1 MHYIE
6 VEKKFA
12 LADPDELATRLA
24 ELGAKPSPETH
35 QIDAYY
41 NAPHRDFL
49 APEAIS
55 EWLRIRTE
63 ERGSSINFKR
73 WHPIDALIK
82 THADEYETKIDDVEA
97 IRRLLEALDFTPLVT
112 VDKIREDWKLPE
124 VEVVFDHVEGAGHFV
139 EFEFKGD
146 AENVEDATAR
156 LEEFIASLDVELGE
170 QINRGYPHILLGRQ
184 H

>member
-1 MHYIE
+1 VKYIE

-12 LADPDELATRLA
+12 LSQPDALKAKLG
-24 ELGAKPSPETH
+24 ELGAKPCEPTY

-55 EWLRIRTE
+55 EWLRLRTE

-73 WHPIDALIK
+73 WHPVDALVK
-82 THADEYETKIDDVEA
+82 THADEFESTINDVEA
-97 IRRLLEALDFTPLVT
+97 VRRLLEALDFRPLVT
-112 VDKIREDWKLPE
+112 VDKTREEWKLPE
-124 VEVVFDHVEGAGHFV
+124 VEVVFDHVEGASTFV

-146 AENVEDATAR
+146 AENVEEATAR
-156 LEEFIASLDVELGE
+156 LDEFIASLDVKLGE
-170 QINRGYPHILLGRQ
+170 PVNRGYPHILLGRE